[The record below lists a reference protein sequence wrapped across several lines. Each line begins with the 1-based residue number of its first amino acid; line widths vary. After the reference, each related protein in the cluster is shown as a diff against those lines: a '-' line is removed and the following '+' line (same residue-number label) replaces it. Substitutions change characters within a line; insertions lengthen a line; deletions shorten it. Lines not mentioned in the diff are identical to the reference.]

1 MALTAGRWWTVV
13 ELKET
18 SGKSTTL
25 RFEQSAPA
33 DDAAARASSLALVTD
48 LAAITNSVVAKYYT
62 YQEFLESALTLPA
75 SAENQNQAML
85 ILSIDGAPTKV
96 GKIRVPA
103 AAAGIFAAETGSNYD
118 VVDVTDADL
127 IAFVA
132 NFTTE
137 ALFYVSDGEQADSLL
152 EGHRRTLGNP
162 RS

>member
-1 MALTAGRWWTVV
+1 MALTADRWFTVY

-33 DDAAARASSLALVTD
+33 DDAAARASAAALATD
-48 LAAITNSVVAKYYT
+48 LAAITNAKISKYFT
-62 YQEFLESALTLPA
+62 YQEFVEDSFTLPTG
-75 SAENQNQAML
+75 AENQNQALL
-85 ILSIDGAPTKV
+85 ILSIDGAPTKSA
-96 GKIRVPA
+96 KIRVPA
-103 AAAGIFAAETGSNYD
+103 AVDGIFAAETGANYD
-118 VVDVTDADL
+118 VVDVNDSDL
-127 IAFVA
+127 GAFVA

-152 EGHRRTLGNP
+152 SGHRRTMGNP